1 MNLSL
6 ESSILKYFGDL
17 EDPRIDR
24 TKHHPLISIVAIA
37 ILAVI
42 CGADSWVA
50 IETYAQSK
58 RDWLEQFLPLP
69 NGIPSH
75 DTFAR
80 VFARLDPEQLQQ
92 CFGQWIERLTTDMGG
107 QVIAIDGK
115 TVRGSFNRSGEHSA
129 IHMVSAW
136 ACGHRLVMGQV
147 KVDSKSNEI
156 TAIPELLNLLE
167 IAGCIIT
174 IDAMGCQKTIAQ
186 TIIDK
191 KADYILTLKGN
202 QGSLHSCVR
211 QWFEQA
217 RAQGFEGIEY
227 SYAQTTESNHDRI
240 EIRKCWTVPVSVLGG
255 KYAQQWTGLCSIAT
269 IVSERRLWNKTTYEV
284 RYYITSLASDAQ
296 ILGQAV
302 RSHWGIE
309 NSLHWV
315 LDVTFAEDDSRIRK
329 EHAPQNFS
337 LLRHLAVNLLRQEN
351 TVRSSIAMKRYR
363 AALDNDY
370 LAKVVTG

>member
-1 MNLSL
+1 
-6 ESSILKYFGDL
+6 
-17 EDPRIDR
+17 
-24 TKHHPLISIVAIA
+24 
-37 ILAVI
+37 
-42 CGADSWVA
+42 
-50 IETYAQSK
+50 
-58 RDWLEQFLPLP
+58 
-69 NGIPSH
+69 
-75 DTFAR
+75 
-80 VFARLDPEQLQQ
+80 
-92 CFGQWIERLTTDMGG
+92 
-107 QVIAIDGK
+107 
-115 TVRGSFNRSGEHSA
+115 
-129 IHMVSAW
+129 MVSAW

-227 SYAQTTESNHDRI
+227 SYHQTTESNHDRI

-255 KYAQQWTGLCSIAT
+255 KYAQQWAGLCSIAT

-284 RYYITSLASDAQ
+284 RYYITSKASDAQ

-329 EHAPQNFS
+329 EHAPRNFS